1 MNTQIA
7 YTGRKL
13 NSCFNIKDLPKFEH
27 QYDIVYLG
35 NCPDPNC
42 NGNYIGET
50 ARRMSERVV
59 DHSGRDKLHLFKHT
73 TE

>member
-13 NSCFNIKDLPKFEH
+13 NSCFNIKDPTKFKQH
-27 QYDIVYLG
+27 DIVCLS

-50 ARRMSERVV
+50 AR
-59 DHSGRDKLHLFKHT
+59 
-73 TE
+73 

>member
-13 NSCFNIKDLPKFEH
+13 NSCFNIKDPTKFKH
-27 QYDIVYLG
+27 QHDIVCLS

-50 ARRMSERVV
+50 AR
-59 DHSGRDKLHLFKHT
+59 
-73 TE
+73 

>member
-1 MNTQIA
+1 MKHLLPNDMNTQIA

-42 NGNYIGET
+42 NGNCNHLQLPLQSFAITIAIIGII
-50 ARRMSERVV
+50 
-59 DHSGRDKLHLFKHT
+59 
-73 TE
+73 